1 MRSPNETAPET
12 RNRSSKWPVTV
23 RGRLINTEKEL
34 HNKRGTISFCAHWLL
49 NSMDRV
55 YGAAEQSSRKKT
67 KKNTPPWCGEV
78 KRAPGFQL
86 PSSPH
91 WARRQAVAFQKGDKT
106 LATALL
112 SGKRHTAA
120 PWRMQEG
127 ARNTKKNQT
136 GEREFSGNHQHSHR
150 SLFIYNRLLAS
161 LFFFL
166 MYALYESNQH

>member
-23 RGRLINTEKEL
+23 RGRLIKPEKEL

-49 NSMDRV
+49 NSMHRV
-55 YGAAEQSSRKKT
+55 YNAAEQSLRKKT
-67 KKNTPPWCGEV
+67 KKNKNKNTPPWCGEV

-112 SGKRHTAA
+112 SGKGTLQPHQGCKKEPEIQRKIK
-120 PWRMQEG
+120 RGEG
-127 ARNTKKNQT
+127 NLVEIVSTLVFLFII
-136 GEREFSGNHQHSHR
+136 GFLHR
-150 SLFIYNRLLAS
+150 SSFY
-161 LFFFL
+161 
-166 MYALYESNQH
+166 